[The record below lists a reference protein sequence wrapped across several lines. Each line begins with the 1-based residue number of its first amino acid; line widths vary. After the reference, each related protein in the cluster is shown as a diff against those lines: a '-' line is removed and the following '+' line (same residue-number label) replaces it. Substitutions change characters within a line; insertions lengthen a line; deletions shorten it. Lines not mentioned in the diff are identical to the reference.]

1 MADLK
6 ISQLTGATTPLA
18 GTEVVPVVQS
28 GATKQVSVANLTA
41 GRAVSAAQLDV
52 DNIRVDGNTV
62 SSTNTNGDINITPN
76 GAGRVLLNATAI
88 GGLFSS
94 RFYFGA
100 GAVGLW
106 FDTSNNAIRPLN
118 AGTPG
123 LSNGNIDLGLSDSRF
138 KDLHLAGNVIVAS
151 GKGID
156 FSATPGTGT
165 SELFADYEEGTWTP
179 TFASSSGSFTS
190 ITYDAAVTGAKYTK
204 VGNVVHIQ
212 GSIRTSAITVGTAS
226 GNLLIAGLP
235 FSAVANATGQDGTA
249 SGVIGQSS
257 AWAVNMPSALSLSAS
272 QISLFHRLTSNGASA
287 LTQVTDAGTGS
298 AANLIRFSCTYLTA

>member
-156 FSATPGTGT
+156 FSATPGTGS
-165 SELFADYEEGTWTP
+165 SELLADYEEGTWTP
-179 TFASSSGSFTS
+179 NLGRLTGGS
-190 ITYDAAVTGAKYTK
+190 ITTTYTSRTGYYTK
-204 VGNVVHIQ
+204 I
-212 GSIRTSAITVGTAS
+212 
-226 GNLLIAGLP
+226 GNLVTVTVLIEIGTITLQGTSLAYIDGLP
-235 FSAVANATGQDGTA
+235 FTPIRSNDAVGVVSANTGFATVDVATCVANTA
-249 SGVIGQSS
+249 PRIYFRNAGRGAALSS
-257 AWAVNMPSALSLSAS
+257 ADFS
-272 QISLFHRLTSNGASA
+272 
-287 LTQVTDAGTGS
+287 DAGTIS
-298 AANLIRFSCTYLTA
+298 ATLQYMTS